1 MKKETIRNFLL
12 VMLAGIVHSLKC
24 TLAVTLLAGGI
35 LLLTCVPIESGYFAV
50 AKFLAALL
58 VFGASGVLFHICGT
72 DLMKGKYSK

>member
-1 MKKETIRNFLL
+1 MKKENIRKFLA

-24 TLAVTLLAGGI
+24 TLAVTLLAAGI

-50 AKFLAALL
+50 GKFIAAM
-58 VFGASGVLFHICGT
+58 VTFCISVVMFYICGK

>member
-1 MKKETIRNFLL
+1 MKKENIRKFLA

-24 TLAVTLLAGGI
+24 TLAVTLLAAGI

-50 AKFLAALL
+50 GKFIAALL
-58 VFGASGVLFHICGT
+58 VFGISAFLFHICGT